1 MLTLATL
8 ALLVILILGHEWG
21 HFISAKLL
29 KIKVDEFGVG
39 FPPKLFSKKWGE
51 TEYSFNLLPFG
62 GFVKIHG
69 ESGVSKT
76 DVDIARS
83 FSVQPFWKKA
93 IVIASGVFMNFIIGW
108 IAFSIVLAV
117 GVPPGVQI
125 QSVAPE
131 SPAAQAGF
139 TAGEVIPG
147 FSSGD
152 EFRDFVDANLGEPI
166 TLNGKEVT
174 PRADAPEGEGPLGIS
189 FVFNGE
195 NPTSIFQAI
204 TDGFKLAFDMLWAIF
219 AALGGFLWGIFTG
232 NFGVLNDVS
241 GPVGV
246 FVVVKEATQLGFI
259 YLLQLM
265 GLISLNLAVLNTIP
279 FPALDG
285 GRLIFFGIEKVKGS
299 PVNPK
304 VEKYIH
310 AAGFALLIL
319 LMLVVTFKDITKYIF

>member
-1 MLTLATL
+1 MILTLATL

-69 ESGVSKT
+69 ESGVSQT
-76 DVDIARS
+76 DVDIKRS
-83 FSVQPFWKKA
+83 FAVQPFWKKA
-93 IVIASGVFMNFIIGW
+93 VVISSGVLMNFIIGW

-139 TAGEVIPG
+139 IAGEVIPG
-147 FSSGD
+147 FTSGD
-152 EFRDFVDANLGEPI
+152 EFLDFVDSKLGEPI

-174 PRADAPEGEGPLGIS
+174 PRRDTPEGEGPLGIS
-189 FVFNGE
+189 FVFNEE
-195 NPTSIFQAI
+195 NPTTIFQAI
-204 TDGFKLAFDMLWAIF
+204 TDGFKLALDMLWAIF

-285 GRLIFFGIEKVKGS
+285 GRLLFTSLQRLFGDTIFNKKLELI
-299 PVNPK
+299 VN
-304 VEKYIH
+304 V
-310 AAGFALLIL
+310 AGFIFLIT
-319 LMLVVTFKDITKYIF
+319 LMILVTIKDIINL